1 MTMTDN
7 EICRN
12 YRAAKNKP
20 EQIKILADM
29 NCTTVDE
36 VKKILI
42 SGGELVEE
50 PQKSNRGKKPVV
62 MPDSVLDALAHELDV
77 LDVEIKQLQGTLKPL
92 VDRYGEIANFIKTY
106 GRGK

>member
-12 YRAAKNKP
+12 YRAAKNKL

-36 VKKILI
+36 IKKILI

-50 PQKSNRGKKPVV
+50 PQKSTRGKKLVV
-62 MPDSVLDALAHELDV
+62 MPVSVLDALAHELDV
-77 LDVEIKQLQGTLKPL
+77 LDVEIKQLQDTLKPL
-92 VDRYGEIANFIKTY
+92 DDRYGEIENFIKTY
-106 GRGK
+106 GRE